1 LLKAGPLTSAEFEVM
16 KTHTTVGAEILSGSS
31 SPLIQLAAEVALNH
45 HERWDGTGY
54 PSGLMGEAI
63 PVSGRIVAV
72 ADVYDA
78 LISERPYKRAWSRA
92 EATRYVIASSGSHFE
107 PRLVDAFL
115 EIMVR
120 IHPELAAE
128 LRDDL
133 ETRSAARIAAATA
146 AAAQPVE
153 QAGGSDDATR
163 PMMRPMMRVEMV
175 GLFAEADD
183 NPN

>member
-1 LLKAGPLTSAEFEVM
+1 
-16 KTHTTVGAEILSGSS
+16 
-31 SPLIQLAAEVALNH
+31 
-45 HERWDGTGY
+45 
-54 PSGLMGEAI
+54 MGDAI
-63 PVSGRIVAV
+63 PLSGRIVAV

-120 IHPELAAE
+120 IHPELAVE

-133 ETRSAARIAAATA
+133 ETRSAARIAAA
-146 AAAQPVE
+146 AAAQSVE
-153 QAGGSDDATR
+153 QADGSDDATR
-163 PMMRPMMRVEMV
+163 PMVRPMMRVEMV
-175 GLFAEADD
+175 GLFAEAED